1 MNADGWYWDEDVA
14 YAKYPVQL
22 FAMYYL
28 TDTRRENGCLRVIPG
43 SCAATA
49 VQLLSLCSRDLADKQ
64 RVCTTAAT

>member
-1 MNADGWYWDEDVA
+1 MNADGWFWDEDVA

-43 SCAATA
+43 S
-49 VQLLSLCSRDLADKQ
+49 
-64 RVCTTAAT
+64 